1 MWWICTSSGTLS
13 EESYSRLSDI
23 NAGEDHIT
31 YPCAMLTIYHY
42 DTKIRYH
49 RKDFLCHEGCFI
61 IAHQL
66 RYRRTSLEEN
76 RHLEIIHVILSAAKD
91 LASLPKRSKARA
103 QDDRPDPSQA
113 RSREVLSPN
122 VYSRGLWIYQSTC
135 RSAACLRPGLPP
147 CVDAFLNGHAIR
159 EAP

>member
-61 IAHQL
+61 IAHPL
-66 RYRRTSLEEN
+66 RYCRTSLEEN
-76 RHLEIIHVILSAAKD
+76 RHLEIIPVILSAAKD
-91 LASLPKRSKARA
+91 DRYDLQMHRHDWLSRLSLR
-103 QDDRPDPSQA
+103 
-113 RSREVLSPN
+113 
-122 VYSRGLWIYQSTC
+122 RGPLI
-135 RSAACLRPGLPP
+135 GL
-147 CVDAFLNGHAIR
+147 
-159 EAP
+159 

>member
-1 MWWICTSSGTLS
+1 MWWICTSSGALS
-13 EESYSRLSDI
+13 EESYSRSSSA

-66 RYRRTSLEEN
+66 CYRRTSLEEN
-76 RHLEIIHVILSAAKD
+76 RHLEIIHVIPSLLSGQALSAAKD
-91 LASLPKRSKARA
+91 LAQRTQRSF
-103 QDDRPDPSQA
+103 
-113 RSREVLSPN
+113 
-122 VYSRGLWIYQSTC
+122 
-135 RSAACLRPGLPP
+135 AALRMTVMISKCIAMIGLP
-147 CVDAFLNGHAIR
+147 AFHFDGGH
-159 EAP
+159 

>member
-61 IAHQL
+61 IAHPL
-66 RYRRTSLEEN
+66 RYCRTSLEEN
-76 RHLEIIHVILSAAKD
+76 V
-91 LASLPKRSKARA
+91 
-103 QDDRPDPSQA
+103 
-113 RSREVLSPN
+113 
-122 VYSRGLWIYQSTC
+122 
-135 RSAACLRPGLPP
+135 
-147 CVDAFLNGHAIR
+147 
-159 EAP
+159 EAPRPRSFQLHRNDWPSRLSLRRWPLIGILDRVRVPALIA